1 MRKILTQLEP
11 ANAIINTLRDALYQ
25 AVVNAIVQL
34 IRPFM
39 DQFPDGVDCT
49 FCYRFIDSDL
59 MQSIRR
65 IKKVWVDG
73 NDLFILEDEDNGEHR
88 PEDVYAQDDDCFMN
102 ETSTE
107 LSFSGGD
114 LALVEAI
121 YDQLYSFVIPRL
133 IQKTDQ

>member
-1 MRKILTQLEP
+1 MKNILKELEP
-11 ANAIINTLRDALYQ
+11 TNAIINGLQDNLYQ
-25 AVVNAIVQL
+25 LYVTAIIRL

-39 DQFPDGVDCT
+39 EQHPDGIVCT
-49 FCYRFIDSDL
+49 FCFRFIDEDL

-65 IKKVWVDG
+65 IKKVWVNG
-73 NDLFILEDEDNGEHR
+73 NDLFILEDEDDGEHR
-88 PEDVYAQDDDCFMN
+88 PEDVYAQDDDCFTN

-133 IQKTDQ
+133 IRGNNH